1 MDRDARIYV
10 AGADSLIG
18 AAIQSELDQRG
29 YTNVIRPPDG
39 FSPTNSQQV
48 SEFFDAV
55 APEYVF
61 MAAGESGGISAN
73 QRFPAR
79 LMLDNLLVESN
90 LISAAYRIGV
100 KKLLYFASSCVYPK
114 ICPQP
119 MKESSVL
126 TGPLEPTN
134 EAYAVAKIAG
144 MTLCQAYNQEF
155 GGEES
160 STRFITCIP
169 ANVFGPGD
177 DFDLEESHVI
187 PSLVRRMHEA
197 KVSGADQV
205 EIWGSGNPRRE
216 FIYSLDLAD
225 ASISLMADY
234 EDGEPINV
242 GVGSDLSIRELALRI
257 QDVVGYAGELRFNTS
272 RPDGIP
278 AKLLDSS
285 RLIAREWRPSFS
297 LSEALEATYL
307 WYTTAGPGA
316 DTSPKPITAQAK
328 IN

>member
-1 MDRDARIYV
+1 LTDA
-10 AGADSLIG
+10 
-18 AAIQSELDQRG
+18 
-29 YTNVIRPPDG
+29 
-39 FSPTNSQQV
+39 QQV
-48 SEFFDAV
+48 SKFFTTAR
-55 APEYVF
+55 PEYVF
-61 MAAGESGGISAN
+61 MAAGESGGIAAN

-90 LISAAYRIGV
+90 LISAAYRNGI

-144 MTLCQAYNQEF
+144 MKLCQAYNQEF

-160 STRFITCIP
+160 STKFITCIP

-187 PSLVRRMHEA
+187 PSLMRRMHEA
-197 KVSGADQV
+197 KSSGAAQV

-216 FIYSLDLAD
+216 FIYSQDLAD

-257 QDVVGYAGELRFNTS
+257 QEVVGFEGELWFNTS

-285 RLIAREWRPSFS
+285 RLAARRWHPTIN
-297 LSEALEATYL
+297 LPDALKATYN
-307 WYTTAGPGA
+307 WYTTEGPGME
-316 DTSPKPITAQAK
+316 TSPGPVTAQSN